1 VYSKRLRCRVT
12 EIGVTTAA
20 RRVVFTRAGHPVEP
34 KELGFSHFKAPL
46 RDSEK

>member
-1 VYSKRLRCRVT
+1 MYSKRLGCRVT

-20 RRVVFTRAGHPVEP
+20 RRVVFTRAGRSVEP
-34 KELGFSHFKAPL
+34 KALGFQHFKAPL